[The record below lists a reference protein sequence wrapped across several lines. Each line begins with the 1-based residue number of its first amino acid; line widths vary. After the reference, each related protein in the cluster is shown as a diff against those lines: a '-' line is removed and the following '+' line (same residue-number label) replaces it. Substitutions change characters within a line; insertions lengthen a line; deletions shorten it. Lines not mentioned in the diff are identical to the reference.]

1 MGAGT
6 VYDALEEILIPQS
19 FVVDRAA
26 VLADREEKVRT
37 VGSPAPLPEERR
49 NDVSSW
55 RRELFGLAPGVAL
68 QNFMGRERART
79 VQSGRQADPAG
90 GHGKP
95 QELDKIRQNH
105 LHVGQNP
112 RLTCSLQCVHSLV
125 SGL

>member
-1 MGAGT
+1 MSCRQRAAMGAGT

-90 GHGKP
+90 GHG
-95 QELDKIRQNH
+95 
-105 LHVGQNP
+105 NP
-112 RLTCSLQCVHSLV
+112 RSWTRYDKTISMWGGTQ
-125 SGL
+125 G